1 MFLPSGITV
10 VLAGIQITLTYI
22 SSCNLTPPIYLVL
35 IGRHLIFFS
44 QSRDQRAVT
53 RLENIRQ
60 LNIRRDKKLS
70 FQLSHAQ
77 PLDVQLY
84 KVV

>member
-1 MFLPSGITV
+1 M
-10 VLAGIQITLTYI
+10 
-22 SSCNLTPPIYLVL
+22 